1 MISLQDVSVSLHGHE
16 ILHGIDA
23 ELPTGSWTC
32 IVGPNGAGKTTLLR
46 VLIGAQPFHG
56 EVSVHGKALDA
67 RGESQVFAAFVAQR
81 PAIPAG
87 MRVAEYV
94 TLGRFPHGQS
104 RAGRKSVAVVEE
116 TLAALHLTSVRHR
129 VLASL
134 SGGELQRCTI
144 ARALAQQAP
153 VLVLDEPTSA
163 LDLHRQPAILDLIDE
178 QRRLRGMTVVS
189 TMHDITLAAMYAQQF
204 VVLDQ
209 GRVVDAGSTFEVC
222 QREALAK
229 AFNHNI
235 EIVMSPRGTPVV
247 LPKRG

>member
-1 MISLQDVSVSLHGHE
+1 
-16 ILHGIDA
+16 
-23 ELPTGSWTC
+23 
-32 IVGPNGAGKTTLLR
+32 
-46 VLIGAQPFHG
+46 
-56 EVSVHGKALDA
+56 
-67 RGESQVFAAFVAQR
+67 
-81 PAIPAG
+81 
-87 MRVAEYV
+87 
-94 TLGRFPHGQS
+94 
-104 RAGRKSVAVVEE
+104 
-116 TLAALHLTSVRHR
+116 
-129 VLASL
+129 
-134 SGGELQRCTI
+134 LQRCAI

-163 LDLHRQPAILDLIDE
+163 LDLHRQPAILDLIDD

-209 GRVVDAGSTFEVC
+209 GRIVDAGSTFEVC

-235 EIVMSPRGTPVV
+235 EIVMSPHGTPVV